1 VKLTMAMQE
10 NGVRNYQIKAERN
23 IAMGM
28 WVPIKEWHARNG
40 N

>member
-1 VKLTMAMQE
+1 MAMQE

-28 WVPIKEWHARNG
+28 WVPIEEWPARNG